1 MRLPKFQQGDQ
12 NGPCLRQTII
22 RSNESCLER
31 MLRMQDNVLHKRLQ
45 IRASKVKSIPVH

>member
-45 IRASKVKSIPVH
+45 IRASKVKSTPVH